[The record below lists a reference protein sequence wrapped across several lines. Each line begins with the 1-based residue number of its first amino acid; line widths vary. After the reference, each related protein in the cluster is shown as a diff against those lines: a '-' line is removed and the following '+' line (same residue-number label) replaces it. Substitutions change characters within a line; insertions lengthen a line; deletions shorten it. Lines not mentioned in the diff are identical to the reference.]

1 MLVYVV
7 RAYDTDFGSDC
18 SWQFSNE
25 KAAEDFAKALRYDYG
40 NECQAT
46 VTKSL
51 I

>member
-1 MLVYVV
+1 MVVYVV

-18 SWQFSNE
+18 SYE
-25 KAAEDFAKALRYDYG
+25 KAAEDFVKALRYDYG

-51 I
+51 V